1 MARKLDSDIL
11 KSISAIAAN
20 TYRIEML
27 KVNQLI
33 DNPDNFFEMSEIEL
47 LAEDIERQGLK
58 HNLVVKPN
66 GNNTYMIISGH
77 RRFAAIKYLREN
89 NRYKSEL
96 VPCFIDSAEKSEA
109 EHKLNLIM
117 LNATSRTLSDAQR
130 LQQYRELKS
139 TFEQLEREGK
149 KLPGRMREKVAEAMQ
164 ISPSA
169 VSKIESIEKSS
180 KELVSAVENGAV
192 SINAAAKIAKL
203 PTQEQSAAISAVAE
217 KSATL
222 SEIETQRKEKQ
233 RQNNKSQKGVLYRP
247 TEPPLTMPQRTIT
260 LTGEDV
266 AEIVMGLPD
275 FLPYIYE
282 NRGRQLHSTL
292 RRLIEMLSF
301 GEEAEEADYEDCNK
315 VLRA

>member
-1 MARKLDSDIL
+1 MARKLDSDIF

-20 TYRIEML
+20 TYKIEML
-27 KVNQLI
+27 KVSQLI
-33 DNPDNFFEMSEIEL
+33 GNPDNFFELSEIEL

-77 RRFAAIKYLREN
+77 RRFAAIQYLREN

-117 LNATSRTLSDAQR
+117 LNATSRTMSDAER
-130 LQQYRELKS
+130 LQEYRELKS

-149 KLPGRMREKVAEAMQ
+149 KLPGRMRDKIASAMNLSATSVARIEK
-164 ISPSA
+164 
-169 VSKIESIEKSS
+169 IEKSS
-180 KELVSAVENGAV
+180 DEVKMAVDEGKV
-192 SINAAAKIAKL
+192 SISAAAK
-203 PTQEQSAAISAVAE
+203 VAE
-217 KSATL
+217 LPDEEHTEAIEKIVSKSND
-222 SEIETQRKEKQ
+222 ERKEKQ

-247 TEPPLTMPQRTIT
+247 TEPPLTMPERTIT
-260 LTGEDV
+260 LSGEDV

-282 NRGRQLHSTL
+282 NRGRPLHTTL
-292 RRLIEMLSF
+292 RRLIAMLSF
-301 GEEAEEADYEDCNK
+301 DDEAEEENNAN
-315 VLRA
+315 